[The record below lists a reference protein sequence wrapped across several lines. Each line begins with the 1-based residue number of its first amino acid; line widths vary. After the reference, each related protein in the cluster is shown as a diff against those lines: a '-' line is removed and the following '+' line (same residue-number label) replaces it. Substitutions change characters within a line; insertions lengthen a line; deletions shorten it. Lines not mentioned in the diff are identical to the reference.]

1 MSWFQRLKD
10 GLKKTKEH
18 LVGQL
23 AQVLQPGRRLDD
35 ELLSE
40 LEEILI
46 TADVGV
52 DATLE
57 IVQTLKA
64 RAAARGV
71 QDSAEVM
78 GLLKEILK
86 ERLRPTEGALNLRI
100 DDQPTVFLI
109 LGVNGSGKTTTI
121 AKLAQH
127 LKDDFGKRTII
138 FAAGDTFRAA
148 AIEQLGVWAERVGA
162 QLVAHHPGAD
172 PSAVA
177 FDAVERALK
186 ERADALFI
194 DTAGRLHTKHNLME
208 ELKKINRVVE
218 KRLGRPIDE
227 RLLVLDGT
235 TGQNAI
241 SQAKL
246 FHEAVSVT
254 GIVVTK
260 LDGTAKGGAVIQIA
274 SELRL
279 PIKLIGVGERA
290 DDLREFKAEEFVE
303 ALLCVA
309 CWRST
314 P

>member
-71 QDSAEVM
+71 QDSAKVM

-86 ERLRPTEGALNLRI
+86 ERLRPAEGALNLRI

-162 QLVAHHPGAD
+162 QLVAHRPGAD

-246 FHEAVSVT
+246 FHEAVAVT

-274 SELRL
+274 SELKL

-290 DDLREFKAEEFVE
+290 DDLRAFKAEEFVE
-303 ALLCVA
+303 ALL
-309 CWRST
+309 
-314 P
+314 

>member
-86 ERLRPTEGALNLRI
+86 ERLRPAEGALNLRI

-274 SELRL
+274 SELKL

-303 ALLCVA
+303 ALL
-309 CWRST
+309 
-314 P
+314 

>member
-86 ERLRPTEGALNLRI
+86 ERLRPAEGALNLRI

-127 LKDDFGKRTII
+127 LRDDFGKRTII

-162 QLVAHHPGAD
+162 QLVAHRPGAD

-241 SQAKL
+241 AQAKL

-274 SELRL
+274 SELKL

-290 DDLREFKAEEFVE
+290 DDLRGFKAEEFVE
-303 ALLCVA
+303 ALL
-309 CWRST
+309 
-314 P
+314 

>member
-86 ERLRPTEGALNLRI
+86 ERLRPAEGALNLRI

-274 SELRL
+274 SELKL

-290 DDLREFKAEEFVE
+290 DDLRAFKAEEFVE
-303 ALLCVA
+303 ALL
-309 CWRST
+309 
-314 P
+314 

>member
-86 ERLRPTEGALNLRI
+86 ERLRPAEGALNLRI

-127 LKDDFGKRTII
+127 LRDDFGKRTII

-148 AIEQLGVWAERVGA
+148 AIEQLGIWAERVGA
-162 QLVAHHPGAD
+162 QLVAHRPGAD

-241 SQAKL
+241 AQAKL

-274 SELRL
+274 SELKL

-303 ALLCVA
+303 ALL
-309 CWRST
+309 
-314 P
+314 

>member
-86 ERLRPTEGALNLRI
+86 ERLRPAEGALNLRI

-246 FHEAVSVT
+246 FHEAVAVT

-303 ALLCVA
+303 ALL
-309 CWRST
+309 
-314 P
+314 

>member
-86 ERLRPTEGALNLRI
+86 ERLRPAEGALNLRI

-303 ALLCVA
+303 ALL
-309 CWRST
+309 
-314 P
+314 

>member
-1 MSWFQRLKD
+1 MSWLQRLKD
-10 GLKKTKEH
+10 GLKKTKEQ

-23 AQVLQPGRRLDD
+23 AQVLQPGRRLD
-35 ELLSE
+35 ETLLAE

-52 DATLE
+52 DATTE
-57 IVQTLKA
+57 IVQTLRT

-71 QDSAEVM
+71 QDSSEVM

-86 ERLRPTEGALNLRI
+86 ERLRPAESALNLRA
-100 DDQPTVFLI
+100 DGQPTVFLI
-109 LGVNGSGKTTTI
+109 VGVNGSGKTTTI

-127 LKDDFGKRTII
+127 LKDDCDKRKII

-148 AIEQLGVWAERVGA
+148 AMEQLGIWAERVGA
-162 QLVAHHPGAD
+162 QLVQHHAGAD

-177 FDAVERALK
+177 FDAVDRALR
-186 ERADALFI
+186 EQADALFI

-218 KRLGRPIDE
+218 KRLGRAIDE
-227 RLLVLDGT
+227 RLLIVDGT

-246 FHEAVSVT
+246 FHEAITVT

-274 SELRL
+274 SALKL

-290 DDLREFKAEEFVE
+290 DDLREFKADEFVE
-303 ALLCVA
+303 ALL
-309 CWRST
+309 
-314 P
+314 

>member
-86 ERLRPTEGALNLRI
+86 ERLRPAEGALNLRI

-162 QLVAHHPGAD
+162 QLVAHRPGAD

-290 DDLREFKAEEFVE
+290 DDLRAFKAEEFVE
-303 ALLCVA
+303 ALL
-309 CWRST
+309 
-314 P
+314 

>member
-64 RAAARGV
+64 RAAARGM

-86 ERLRPTEGALNLRI
+86 ERLRPAEGALNLRI

-148 AIEQLGVWAERVGA
+148 AIEQLGIWAERVGA
-162 QLVAHHPGAD
+162 QLVAHRPGAD

-246 FHEAVSVT
+246 FHEAVAVT

-274 SELRL
+274 SELKL

-290 DDLREFKAEEFVE
+290 DDLRAFKAEEFVE
-303 ALLCVA
+303 ALL
-309 CWRST
+309 
-314 P
+314 

>member
-1 MSWFQRLKD
+1 MNWFQRLKD

-64 RAAARGV
+64 RAAARGM

-86 ERLRPTEGALNLRI
+86 ERLRPAEGALNLRI

-148 AIEQLGVWAERVGA
+148 AIEQLGIWAERVGA
-162 QLVAHHPGAD
+162 QLVAHRPGAD

-274 SELRL
+274 SELKL

-303 ALLCVA
+303 ALL
-309 CWRST
+309 
-314 P
+314 

>member
-35 ELLSE
+35 AVLGE

-71 QDSAEVM
+71 QDPAEVM
-78 GLLKEILK
+78 ELLKEILK
-86 ERLRPTEGALNLRI
+86 ERLRPAEGALNLRI

-148 AIEQLGVWAERVGA
+148 AIEQLGIWAERVGA
-162 QLVAHHPGAD
+162 QLVAHRPGAD

-274 SELRL
+274 SELKL

-290 DDLREFKAEEFVE
+290 DDLRAFKAEEFVE
-303 ALLCVA
+303 ALL
-309 CWRST
+309 
-314 P
+314 

>member
-78 GLLKEILK
+78 ELLKEILK
-86 ERLRPTEGALNLRI
+86 ERLRPAEGALNLRI

-162 QLVAHHPGAD
+162 QLVAHRPGAD

-274 SELRL
+274 SELKL

-290 DDLREFKAEEFVE
+290 DDLRAFKAEEFVE
-303 ALLCVA
+303 ALL
-309 CWRST
+309 
-314 P
+314 

>member
-35 ELLSE
+35 AVLSE

-71 QDSAEVM
+71 QDSAEVIE
-78 GLLKEILK
+78 LLKEILK
-86 ERLRPTEGALNLRI
+86 ERLRPAEGALNLRI

-162 QLVAHHPGAD
+162 QLVAHRPGAD

-274 SELRL
+274 GELKL

-303 ALLCVA
+303 ALL
-309 CWRST
+309 
-314 P
+314 

>member
-86 ERLRPTEGALNLRI
+86 ERLRPAEGALNLRI

-290 DDLREFKAEEFVE
+290 DDLRAFKAEEFVE
-303 ALLCVA
+303 ALL
-309 CWRST
+309 
-314 P
+314 

>member
-71 QDSAEVM
+71 QDSAKVM

-86 ERLRPTEGALNLRI
+86 ERLRPAEGALNLRI

-162 QLVAHHPGAD
+162 QLVAHRPGAD

-274 SELRL
+274 SELKL

-290 DDLREFKAEEFVE
+290 DDLRAFKAEEFVE
-303 ALLCVA
+303 ALL
-309 CWRST
+309 
-314 P
+314 

>member
-78 GLLKEILK
+78 ELLKEILK
-86 ERLRPTEGALNLRI
+86 ERLRPAEGALNLRI

-162 QLVAHHPGAD
+162 QLVAHNPGAD

-303 ALLCVA
+303 ALL
-309 CWRST
+309 
-314 P
+314 

>member
-86 ERLRPTEGALNLRI
+86 ERLRPAEGALNLRI

-148 AIEQLGVWAERVGA
+148 AIEQLGIWAERVGA
-162 QLVAHHPGAD
+162 QLVAHRPGAD

-274 SELRL
+274 SELKL

-290 DDLREFKAEEFVE
+290 DDLRAFKAEEFVE
-303 ALLCVA
+303 ALL
-309 CWRST
+309 
-314 P
+314 

>member
-86 ERLRPTEGALNLRI
+86 ERLRPAEGALNLRI

-148 AIEQLGVWAERVGA
+148 AIEQLGIWAESVGA
-162 QLVAHHPGAD
+162 QLVAHRPGAD

-274 SELRL
+274 SELKL

-290 DDLREFKAEEFVE
+290 DDLRAFKAEEFVE
-303 ALLCVA
+303 ALL
-309 CWRST
+309 
-314 P
+314 

>member
-10 GLKKTKEH
+10 GLKKTKEQ
-18 LVGQL
+18 LAGRL

-35 ELLSE
+35 AVLSE

-57 IVQTLKA
+57 IVQALKA

-71 QDSAEVM
+71 QDSSEVM
-78 GLLKEILK
+78 RLLKEILK
-86 ERLRPTEGALNLRI
+86 ERLRPAEGALNLRA
-100 DDQPTVFLI
+100 DGAPTVFLI

-121 AKLAQH
+121 AKIAQH
-127 LKDDFGKRTII
+127 FRDDLGKRTII

-148 AIEQLGVWAERVGA
+148 AIEQLGIWAERVGA
-162 QLVAHHPGAD
+162 QLVAHQAGAD

-274 SELRL
+274 SDLKL

-290 DDLREFKAEEFVE
+290 DDLREFKADEFVE
-303 ALLCVA
+303 ALL
-309 CWRST
+309 
-314 P
+314 

>member
-303 ALLCVA
+303 ALL
-309 CWRST
+309 
-314 P
+314 

>member
-86 ERLRPTEGALNLRI
+86 ERLRPAEGALNLRI

-127 LKDDFGKRTII
+127 LKDDF
-138 FAAGDTFRAA
+138 
-148 AIEQLGVWAERVGA
+148 EQLGVWAERVGA
-162 QLVAHHPGAD
+162 QLVAHRPGAD

-241 SQAKL
+241 AQAKL

-290 DDLREFKAEEFVE
+290 DDLRAFKAEEFVE
-303 ALLCVA
+303 ALL
-309 CWRST
+309 
-314 P
+314 

>member
-86 ERLRPTEGALNLRI
+86 ERLRPAEGALNLRI

-148 AIEQLGVWAERVGA
+148 AIEQLGIWAERVGA

-246 FHEAVSVT
+246 FHEAVAVT

-274 SELRL
+274 SELKL

-303 ALLCVA
+303 ALL
-309 CWRST
+309 
-314 P
+314 

>member
-10 GLKKTKEH
+10 GLKKTKEQ

-35 ELLSE
+35 ALLAE

-52 DATLE
+52 DATTE
-57 IVQTLKA
+57 IVQALKA

-71 QDSAEVM
+71 QDSSHVIE
-78 GLLKEILK
+78 LLKEILK
-86 ERLRPTEGALNLRI
+86 ERLRPAEGALHLRT
-100 DDQPTVFLI
+100 DGQPTVFLI

-127 LKDDFGKRTII
+127 LRDDFGKRKII
-138 FAAGDTFRAA
+138 LAAGDTFRAA
-148 AIEQLGVWAERVGA
+148 AIEQLGIWAERVGA
-162 QLVAHHPGAD
+162 QLVKHHANAD

-177 FDAVERALK
+177 FDAVERALR
-186 ERADALFI
+186 EHADALFI

-218 KRLGRPIDE
+218 KRLGRAIDE
-227 RLLVLDGT
+227 RLLILDGT

-241 SQAKL
+241 AQAKL

-260 LDGTAKGGAVIQIA
+260 LDGTAKGGAIVQIA
-274 SELRL
+274 SALKL

-290 DDLREFKAEEFVE
+290 DDLREFKADEFVE
-303 ALLCVA
+303 ALL
-309 CWRST
+309 
-314 P
+314 

>member
-1 MSWFQRLKD
+1 MNWFQRLKD

-86 ERLRPTEGALNLRI
+86 ERLRPAEGALNLRI

-162 QLVAHHPGAD
+162 QLVAHRPGAD

-241 SQAKL
+241 AQAKL

-274 SELRL
+274 SELKL

-303 ALLCVA
+303 ALL
-309 CWRST
+309 
-314 P
+314 

>member
-35 ELLSE
+35 ELLGE

-86 ERLRPTEGALNLRI
+86 ERLRPAEGALNLRI

-162 QLVAHHPGAD
+162 QLVAHRPGAD

-274 SELRL
+274 SELKL

-290 DDLREFKAEEFVE
+290 YDLRAFKAEEFVE
-303 ALLCVA
+303 ALM
-309 CWRST
+309 
-314 P
+314 

>member
-71 QDSAEVM
+71 QDPAEVM
-78 GLLKEILK
+78 ELLKEILK
-86 ERLRPTEGALNLRI
+86 ERLRPAEGALNLRI

-241 SQAKL
+241 AQAKL

-274 SELRL
+274 SELKL

-303 ALLCVA
+303 ALL
-309 CWRST
+309 
-314 P
+314 

>member
-1 MSWFQRLKD
+1 MSWLQRLKD

-86 ERLRPTEGALNLRI
+86 ERLRPAEGALNLRI

-162 QLVAHHPGAD
+162 QLVAHRPGAD

-274 SELRL
+274 SELKL

-290 DDLREFKAEEFVE
+290 DDLRAFKAEEFVE
-303 ALLCVA
+303 ALL
-309 CWRST
+309 
-314 P
+314 

>member
-71 QDSAEVM
+71 QDSAEVT

-86 ERLRPTEGALNLRI
+86 ERLRPAEGALNLRI

-148 AIEQLGVWAERVGA
+148 AIEQLGIWAERVGA
-162 QLVAHHPGAD
+162 QLVAHRPGAD

-290 DDLREFKAEEFVE
+290 DDLRAFKAEEFVE
-303 ALLCVA
+303 ALL
-309 CWRST
+309 
-314 P
+314 

>member
-35 ELLSE
+35 ELLGE

-86 ERLRPTEGALNLRI
+86 ERLRPAEGALNLRI

-162 QLVAHHPGAD
+162 QLVAHRPGAD

-246 FHEAVSVT
+246 FHEAVAVT

-290 DDLREFKAEEFVE
+290 NDLREFKAEEFVE
-303 ALLCVA
+303 ALL
-309 CWRST
+309 
-314 P
+314 

>member
-78 GLLKEILK
+78 ELLKEILK
-86 ERLRPTEGALNLRI
+86 ERLRPAEGALNLRI

-148 AIEQLGVWAERVGA
+148 AIEQLGIWAERVGA
-162 QLVAHHPGAD
+162 QLVAHRPGAD

-274 SELRL
+274 SELKL

-303 ALLCVA
+303 ALL
-309 CWRST
+309 
-314 P
+314 

>member
-86 ERLRPTEGALNLRI
+86 ERLRPAEGALNLRI

-162 QLVAHHPGAD
+162 QLVAHRPGAD

-246 FHEAVSVT
+246 FHEAVAVT

-274 SELRL
+274 SELKL

-303 ALLCVA
+303 ALL
-309 CWRST
+309 
-314 P
+314 

>member
-86 ERLRPTEGALNLRI
+86 ERLRPAEGALNLRI

-148 AIEQLGVWAERVGA
+148 AIEQLGIWAERVGA
-162 QLVAHHPGAD
+162 QLVAHRPGAD

-290 DDLREFKAEEFVE
+290 DDLRAFKAEEFVE
-303 ALLCVA
+303 ALL
-309 CWRST
+309 
-314 P
+314 